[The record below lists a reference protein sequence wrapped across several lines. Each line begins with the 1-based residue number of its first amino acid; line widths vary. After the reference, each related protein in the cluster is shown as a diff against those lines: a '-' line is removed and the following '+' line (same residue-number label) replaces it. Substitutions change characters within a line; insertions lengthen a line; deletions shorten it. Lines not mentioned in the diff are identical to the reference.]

1 MSESHAPVAAPR
13 PVPFIARCKGEVPYT
28 GPLTMTDGWISYP
41 ATRTSDRGEGSVLI
55 QRTVGAPTGPVR
67 AADIDPGR
75 QFEAMAGFLCQG
87 CGGPSTRRPGSHA
100 RLWALPAVQNGR
112 PVEPAGLRTESPPVC
127 AVCVRE
133 HLPRCPVMRPGH
145 QLLWVRLAP
154 VVGVMA
160 TPLPPSLPSV
170 GTAPPRFLPL
180 PPDIDSDDGGME
192 GGAPLG
198 GACAAWQCALA
209 QSLVREIQ
217 SCIPADPA
225 KVAELAARQ
234 RVEQAGGGPCP
245 LSAPVGSALSTAGG
259 TR

>member
-1 MSESHAPVAAPR
+1 MV
-13 PVPFIARCKGEVPYT
+13 VT
-28 GPLTMTDGWISYP
+28 NGWISYP
-41 ATRTSDRGEGSVLI
+41 DTRTCDRGEGNVLI
-55 QRTVGAPTGPVR
+55 QRTVGAPAGPVR

-87 CGGPSTRRPGSHA
+87 CGGSSTRLPGSHA
-100 RLWALPAVQNGR
+100 RLWALPAVQGGR
-112 PVEPAGLRTESPPVC
+112 PVEPVGLRTESPPVC

-133 HLPRCPVMRPGH
+133 HLPRCPVMRPAH
-145 QLLWVRLAP
+145 QLLWVSLAP

-160 TPLPPSLPSV
+160 TLLPPSVPSV
-170 GTAPPRFLPL
+170 GAAPPQFLPL
-180 PPDIDSDDGGME
+180 PPDIEDDDGGTLD
-192 GGAPLG
+192 GADLEW
-198 GACAAWQCALA
+198 ACAAWQCALA

-225 KVAELAARQ
+225 EVAELASRQ

-245 LSAPVGSALSTAGG
+245 FSAPAGSALSTAGG